1 VKLPWLS
8 RFKVS
13 EEEKAESEN
22 ALQQA
27 NAELQTAENL
37 KSDAAVV
44 GESHRRLRAEN
55 HFGQKLAHIY
65 RNAT

>member
-1 VKLPWLS
+1 MKLPWLS

-13 EEEKAESEN
+13 EEEKAESHK
-22 ALQQA
+22 ALEESHQELEIA
-27 NAELQTAENL
+27 NNV
-37 KSDAAVV
+37 KSDAQVV
-44 GESHRRLRAEN
+44 GESQRRLRAEN